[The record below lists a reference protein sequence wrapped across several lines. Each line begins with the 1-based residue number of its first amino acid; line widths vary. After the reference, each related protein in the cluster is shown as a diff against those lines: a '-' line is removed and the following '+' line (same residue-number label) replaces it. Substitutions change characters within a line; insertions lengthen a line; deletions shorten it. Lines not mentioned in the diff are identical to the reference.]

1 MSVAEQAKAYPTAPT
16 LSEFFLTTCLHRP
29 ALSFATC
36 VLVASAALAS
46 DIARAHAIVV
56 SAQPAMNATVAPGEI
71 NIRLAFNSQIDSQR
85 SRLRL
90 ERPDGVVVAI
100 ALVPDGS
107 HGVLAGTA
115 SATSTGRWKV
125 HWQVLSLDGHI
136 TRGEIGFF
144 VSGDG
149 GPR

>member
-1 MSVAEQAKAYPTAPT
+1 MLA
-16 LSEFFLTTCLHRP
+16 
-29 ALSFATC
+29 
-36 VLVASAALAS
+36 ASAVLAS
-46 DIARAHAIVV
+46 GTARAHAIVM
-56 SAQPAMNATVAPGEI
+56 SAQPAMNTSVAPGEV

-90 ERPDGVVVAI
+90 ERPDGVLLAI

-107 HGVLAGTA
+107 RDVLAGTA
-115 SATSTGRWKV
+115 SATSPGRWKV

-144 VSGDG
+144 VRGDG